1 MRPDHDFEKVLGW
14 KWIFFL
20 HHPPIKMVLHKRAKN
35 RLTFINFLMN
45 KLPKDLMSMRSHYAV
60 NAIKSTRVSLQR
72 DFLRASMLKV
82 NLMTQ
87 HGVCPPWKRGWDN
100 VSANNLPC

>member
-1 MRPDHDFEKVLGW
+1 
-14 KWIFFL
+14 
-20 HHPPIKMVLHKRAKN
+20 
-35 RLTFINFLMN
+35 
-45 KLPKDLMSMRSHYAV
+45 MRSHYAV

-87 HGVCPPWKRGWDN
+87 HGF
-100 VSANNLPC
+100 ALPEREAGTTYQQITSLVRNRFPENTFFLSGKVF